1 MEIVINSKSKPVM
14 KSTGMRKKI
23 VEANKDK
30 VAEFLRLHKLPYSE
44 SLEENCKRVAK
55 QYEILRLQFD
65 AKKRKGMTPQKFANF
80 EETEE
85 YENYFENELDDY
97 EADLGF
103 SGWESDFSD
112 FKSLHQGLGVD
123 FENFSL
129 KQSLGAIKNKV
140 SGAINSIASSKPVAF
155 LKDDAKFKIA
165 PLQKLITGKETT
177 YDTGVFQKIAA
188 PLQKKMGGV
197 VMGQLLG
204 GALGSGLV
212 EMPVEHAPLYSDV
225 PLSTVR
231 DNVVAYGAKSWLS
244 SDRENAINELLKKS
258 EEDKERA
265 KIKAELIR
273 IGVDPR
279 RFTNFVGEDFD
290 VQKAKKSIDDLLT
303 GVIDGEKAKAKN
315 DALPSIILIACV
327 AGGLGWFLARK

>member
-30 VAEFLRLHKLPYSE
+30 VAEFLRLHKLPISE

-55 QYEILRLQFD
+55 QYEILRLEFD

-85 YENYFENELDDY
+85 YENYFESELDNY

-112 FKSLHQGLGVD
+112 FKNFNGGLGVE
-123 FENFSL
+123 FENYNIGALL
-129 KQSLGAIKNKV
+129 KKAKGVAQKVGAAVKKGATMVKGMAKEQLG
-140 SGAINSIASSKPVAF
+140 
-155 LKDDAKFKIA
+155 
-165 PLQKLITGKETT
+165 
-177 YDTGVFQKIAA
+177 
-188 PLQKKMGGV
+188 
-197 VMGQLLG
+197 LG
-204 GALGSGLV
+204 GNDRTEIAESSQV
-212 EMPVEHAPLYSDV
+212 INQVPESQRVIYSQT

-231 DNVVAYGAKSWLS
+231 ANVVAEGAKEWLN
-244 SDRENAINELLKKS
+244 SDRAKAIDELIKKG
-258 EEDKERA
+258 EKDKERA
-265 KIKAELIR
+265 AVKAQLISL
-273 IGVDPR
+273 GVDPR